1 MKLIKPSVEILEQE
15 PGVQGIYNMIELCG
29 KTSYKSPVKGGEE
42 AKKFVDA
49 RIKDGHNA
57 VLEFGTV
64 YLTITD
70 QRLIDNN
77 AWKVWS
83 SPYTQVN
90 RIGLNNYVTTNY
102 RVLVENSALSAL
114 EFLSEPTEFHPKR
127 YCVRFITD
135 RGVSHELVRH
145 RKMSFC
151 QESTRYCNYSK
162 DKFGNELTFII
173 PSWMNVGEGEVGLSL
188 QEEWHIE
195 EALVPD
201 KPGYIG
207 FMEVCSRA
215 DFEYR
220 HMLEDGLTPQQA
232 RQVLPN
238 ALKTEICVCGFEEDW
253 KHFFDLRCAKNAH
266 PDMQVLAKKLKEQ
279 FIENKYI

>member
-1 MKLIKPSVEILEQE
+1 
-15 PGVQGIYNMIELCG
+15 
-29 KTSYKSPVKGGEE
+29 
-42 AKKFVDA
+42 
-49 RIKDGHNA
+49 
-57 VLEFGTV
+57 
-64 YLTITD
+64 
-70 QRLIDNN
+70 
-77 AWKVWS
+77 
-83 SPYTQVN
+83 
-90 RIGLNNYVTTNY
+90 
-102 RVLVENSALSAL
+102 
-114 EFLSEPTEFHPKR
+114 
-127 YCVRFITD
+127 
-135 RGVSHELVRH
+135 
-145 RKMSFC
+145 
-151 QESTRYCNYSK
+151 
-162 DKFGNELTFII
+162 
-173 PSWMNVGEGEVGLSL
+173 MNVGEGEVGLSL

-195 EALVPD
+195 ETLVPD

-253 KHFFDLRCAKNAH
+253 KHFFGLRCAKNAH